1 MVEAANASQ
10 LRRNFAGSTLLLVP
24 EVHWDYCT
32 SEVMVM
38 QRMYGTPIGQIESLR
53 TQNIDIA
60 KLARDGVEIFF
71 TQVFRDGYFHADM
84 HPGNIL
90 VNAEGQY
97 IALDFGIMGTLNEVD
112 KNYLAQNFLAF
123 LRRDYRRVAEAHV
136 EAGWAPPDTRVLEFE
151 TAIRAVS
158 EPIFDRPLR
167 EISFARLLLRLF
179 QVSREFSINIQP
191 QLTMLQKTLLNIE
204 GLGRQLDPDLDVW
217 STARP
222 YLERWMSEQVGW
234 RGLVRHLKEELPF
247 WGSALPQIPRL
258 LHDRL
263 SENALASLQES
274 MEEITREQQERIRWL
289 KFVALLLFSIL
300 FWLVVSDTGIRL

>member
-1 MVEAANASQ
+1 MVEAANATQ
-10 LRRNFAGSTLLLVP
+10 LRRNFAGSPLLIVP
-24 EVHWDYCT
+24 EIHWDYCT

-38 QRMYGTPIGQIESLR
+38 QRMTGTPIGQIESLKA
-53 TQNIDIA
+53 QNIDLA
-60 KLARDGVEIFF
+60 KLAKIGVEIFF

-90 VNAEGQY
+90 VSGSGQY
-97 IALDFGIMGTLNEVD
+97 IALDFGIMGTLNEID

-136 EAGWAPPDTRVLEFE
+136 EAGWAPPETNVLEFE

-167 EISFARLLLRLF
+167 EISFARLLQRLF
-179 QVSREFSINIQP
+179 QVSREFSMNIQP

-204 GLGRQLDPDLDVW
+204 GLGRQLDPDLDIW
-217 STARP
+217 SAARP
-222 YLERWMSEQVGW
+222 HLERWMSEQLGW
-234 RGLVRHLKEELPF
+234 RGLVRHLRQELPF
-247 WGSALPQIPRL
+247 WGATLPQIPRL

-263 SENALASLQES
+263 RQDAVGEIKESLD
-274 MEEITREQQERIRWL
+274 EILREQRSRIRLL
-289 KFVALLLFSIL
+289 KFVALLLGAIL
-300 FWLVVSDTGIRL
+300 FWLILSYPAQLL